1 MDAFIGQ
8 RLEVSTGEM
17 VQKSS
22 NPLLL
27 LAGEEI
33 FTSTFNIWWFSLN
46 LVKWLVK
53 IENSICSRNLYS
65 QATLKFI
72 WSREQRLKLDTDE
85 IAQKSSNPMLLILF
99 VVILHNLF
107 LVWHCFR
114 ILRCFEVTNL
124 IWVQRL
130 KLNAEE
136 MGQKSSL
143 TIISTPQL
151 ISVISQIRQKFH

>member
-1 MDAFIGQ
+1 MSVPLWYCSGRYWTVDAFIGQ

-124 IWVQRL
+124 IWVQRP
-130 KLNAEE
+130 NW
-136 MGQKSSL
+136 MQKKWARK
-143 TIISTPQL
+143 
-151 ISVISQIRQKFH
+151 VV